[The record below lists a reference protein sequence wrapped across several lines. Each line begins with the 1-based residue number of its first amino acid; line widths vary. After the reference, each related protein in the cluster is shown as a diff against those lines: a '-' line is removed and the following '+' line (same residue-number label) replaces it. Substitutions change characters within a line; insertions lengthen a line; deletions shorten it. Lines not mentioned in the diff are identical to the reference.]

1 MPETMNF
8 DSIFNLE
15 DLTRELAESY
25 SKGHMTT
32 DEYLT
37 MWEDITRA
45 FVTPSEA

>member
-25 SKGHMTT
+25 AKGIGQLQR
-32 DEYLT
+32 D
-37 MWEDITRA
+37 
-45 FVTPSEA
+45 FVMKMGSGGYYCEFL